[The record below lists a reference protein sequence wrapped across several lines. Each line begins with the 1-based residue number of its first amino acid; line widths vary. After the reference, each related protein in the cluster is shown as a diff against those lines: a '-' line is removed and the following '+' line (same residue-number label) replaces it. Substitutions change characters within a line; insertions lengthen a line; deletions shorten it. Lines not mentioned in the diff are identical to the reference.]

1 MKIRFLRSA
10 LGALTLILSATF
22 AMASQVPTQP
32 KDSAKGKAP
41 HSAPRA
47 KGKFKRVDINSATKN
62 QLKTIPGITDAF
74 ADKIIAGRPYLTK
87 TRLLTQK
94 VLPDDVYA
102 AIKDRVEARQS
113 ATPTK

>member
-1 MKIRFLRSA
+1 MKIRFLRTA
-10 LGALTLILSATF
+10 LGTLTLILSATLS
-22 AMASQVPTQP
+22 MASQVPAKP
-32 KDSAKGKAP
+32 KDSVQGKTTPPAT
-41 HSAPRA
+41 RA

-62 QLKTIPGITDAF
+62 HLKTIPGITDAY